1 MNSNN
6 LRLPYYPGCTL
17 KTAASIFEISA
28 LACADVLGMELV
40 EIPRWNC
47 CGTVFSLT
55 EDDLIHHVA
64 PIRNLIRVQEMNRDG
79 VLDGENRLV
88 TLCSMCF
95 NTLKRASLLARDKP
109 DSLKTLND
117 FMSLEEDYS
126 GDVEVVHFLELLR
139 DLGPE
144 VIAEKVKRPL
154 AGLKVAPYYGC
165 TLLKP
170 KEVGIDDAEE
180 PTIQRDI
187 FTALGAEVVHN
198 PYMKL
203 CCGSYQTMNEKD
215 AVVRLAHD
223 ILYHARRDGAQ
234 VVATSCP
241 LCAFN
246 LDNRQREVK
255 EAYPDFE
262 EIPVLYFTQLLAR
275 AFGLG
280 PGFYESDR
288 NYISSKHLFREE
300 QPVPE

>member
-1 MNSNN
+1 MNTKI

-17 KTAASIFEISA
+17 KTAASIFETSA
-28 LACADVLGMELV
+28 LACAEALGMDLV

-55 EDDLIHHVA
+55 DDDLIHHVG
-64 PIRNLIRVQEMNRDG
+64 PIRNLIRVQEMNRLG
-79 VLDGENRLV
+79 VLDDENRLV

-95 NTLKRASLLARDKP
+95 NTLKRASLMARDRP
-109 DSLKTLND
+109 DSLKTLNG
-117 FMSLEEDYS
+117 FMSLEEDYN

-144 VIAEKVKRPL
+144 EIAGKVKRPL
-154 AGLKVAPYYGC
+154 EGLRVAPYYGC

-180 PTIQRDI
+180 PTIQSDI
-187 FTALGAEVVHN
+187 FTALGAGVVRH
-198 PYMKL
+198 PHMRL
-203 CCGSYQTMNEKD
+203 CCGSYQTMGEQD

-223 ILYHARRDGAQ
+223 ILESARMSGAH

-246 LDNRQREVK
+246 LDSRQAQVK
-255 EAYPDFE
+255 EAYPGFE
-262 EIPVLYFTQLLAR
+262 EIPVVYFTQLVAR
-275 AFGLG
+275 ALGLG
-280 PGFYESDR
+280 PEFYESGR
-288 NYISSKHLFREE
+288 NSVSSGHLFREE
-300 QPVPE
+300 QPVVE